1 MISSIHPPLLATCLG
16 PFSTIPVGGLFLV
29 IYLVRLLGFTYF
41 AHVHYLLTINLPWAM
56 VAAQQEQ
63 EVSFLQWNLLQ
74 GAHLLLFDEL
84 QFSAQ
89 DGF

>member
-1 MISSIHPPLLATCLG
+1 MTVPISVALGEPLG
-16 PFSTIPVGGLFLV
+16 QQS
-29 IYLVRLLGFTYF
+29 RKK
-41 AHVHYLLTINLPWAM
+41 AM